1 MSHVKKAKK
10 KIINNQDVACFQ
22 TDLNAADTKRKLP
35 KLKTQLSWKA
45 DPLFL
50 QFSSKENLMFCKTC
64 LKFEDKIKSSKNY
77 NPSFVEGCSNFRK
90 SAIVE
95 HAKTEMHN
103 KACEFEDM
111 QEAQKLGEKYKKM
124 TSTANTPIG
133 ESLRAGARYLKIGE
147 RV

>member
-1 MSHVKKAKK
+1 M
-10 KIINNQDVACFQ
+10 
-22 TDLNAADTKRKLP
+22 ADTERKLP

-45 DPLFL
+45 EHLFL

-64 LKFEDKIKSSKNY
+64 LKFEDKIKSSKNC

-103 KACEFEDM
+103 KACGFEDM
-111 QEAQKLGEKYKKM
+111 QEAQKLGEKYKKKNDFNGKY
-124 TSTANTPIG
+124 TIG
-133 ESLRAGARYLKIGE
+133 KSLQNMRKLSEDRRESACREYINFC
-147 RV
+147 